1 MEIAAPAAVTELVLR
16 RVAAVIAAMV
26 GPAGAG
32 RRATSRCRP
41 VLQRRMVHRVGAVR
55 SAAIP
60 FGAQSD

>member
-1 MEIAAPAAVTELVLR
+1 MEIAGAELVLR

-26 GPAGAG
+26 GPAGSG
-32 RRATSRCRP
+32 GGATSRCRP

-60 FGAQSD
+60 LGAQSD